1 MGVVGDCWQDFDAA
15 VGAWRLEERPV
26 EQLPDAAVQALVD
39 GCDTAALARL
49 AGMQGQGWSEIEPV
63 LRQVFE
69 ERERELPSQDE
80 AVKLVADAVLRQVVA
95 GDVDPREALERLRKL
110 KWKAVDRPA
119 FEDLLVFDGLL
130 CDWEL
135 VEKKIVPEVEMPPR
149 VRERA
154 AEMLACGGVRLG

>member
-1 MGVVGDCWQDFDAA
+1 
-15 VGAWRLEERPV
+15 
-26 EQLPDAAVQALVD
+26 
-39 GCDTAALARL
+39 
-49 AGMQGQGWSEIEPV
+49 
-63 LRQVFE
+63 VFE

-95 GDVDPREALERLRKL
+95 GDVDPREALERRRKL
-110 KWKAVDRPA
+110 KRKAVDRPA